1 MVRPRRILVANEPRA
16 YRDALAAALQALR
29 PQIQALVVEPDDLDC
44 FVERL
49 APDLV
54 ICSQASETVR
64 ARAGAWV
71 LLYPDGEEQVVVA
84 LSGQCRELARID
96 LAGILALVDALADI
110 P

>member
-1 MVRPRRILVANEPRA
+1 MVRPRRILIANEPRA

-29 PQIQALVVEPDDLDC
+29 PHVQALVVEPDDLDC

-54 ICSQASETVR
+54 ICSRASETVR
-64 ARAGAWV
+64 ARVGAWV
-71 LLYPDGEEQVVVA
+71 MLYPDGEDQAVIVIG
-84 LSGQCRELARID
+84 GQGRELARMD
-96 LAGILALVDALADI
+96 LEGILALVDALGDI